1 MYLMLLKPKSETN
14 SFFLKHILYTFVF
27 SLLFTSC
34 DFFKKSENLEPIARV
49 NENYLYKEDVKGIV
63 PKGASKADSTL
74 LVNAYINR
82 WAKQL
87 LLMDGALV
95 NLSENKQSEFSKLV
109 NQYKNDLYA
118 KAYLEGL
125 VKKNIDTIVQL
136 EEAELF
142 YEANKESFKL
152 NDDLV
157 QFRYI
162 SLPLN
167 PIKLDT
173 IKTRFKR
180 FKAEDKAYLDSISVQ
195 FKSYSLNDSIWIKL
209 NRVVE
214 KIPIITNANK
224 NQLLKKTNFLQLKD
238 SLNLYLVQVKDVR
251 LQNDYAPLNY
261 VNTSINKIVINKR
274 KLELIKQLENDIT
287 KDAIKN
293 NKFQIYN

>member
-1 MYLMLLKPKSETN
+1 MKHTLYI
-14 SFFLKHILYTFVF
+14 FLF

-34 DFFKKSENLEPIARV
+34 DFFKSSEDLKPIARV
-49 NENYLYKEDVKGIV
+49 NENYLYKEDVKDVV
-63 PKGASKADSTL
+63 PKGASEVDSTL
-74 LVNAYINR
+74 MVNAYINR

-87 LLMDGALV
+87 LLMDGALL
-95 NLSENKQSEFSKLV
+95 NLSEDKQSEFSKLV
-109 NQYKNDLYA
+109 AQYKNDLYA

-125 VKKNIDTIVQL
+125 VKKNIDTIVKQ
-136 EEAELF
+136 EEAQLF

-180 FKAEDKAYLDSISVQ
+180 FKAKDRAYLDSISVQ
-195 FKSYSLNDSIWIKL
+195 FKSYSLNDSLWIKL

-214 KIPIITNANK
+214 KIPIITNTNK
-224 NQLLKKTNFLQLKD
+224 DQLLKKTNFLQLKD
-238 SLNLYLVQVKDVR
+238 SLNLYLVQVNDVR
-251 LQNDYAPLNY
+251 LQNDYAPLDY
-261 VNTSINKIVINKR
+261 VNTSIKKIVINKR